1 MKSEDQSGLETKC
14 LDSVSNLG
22 ATTTEK
28 LEGTSGW
35 VDTDPLPFLPRTL
48 PISRHFATAVSSVPS
63 PTHRCFLSPLNTAMM
78 CSLNKLLVVPSE
90 KLQLPIC
97 WK

>member
-14 LDSVSNLG
+14 LDSDSNLG

-35 VDTDPLPFLPRTL
+35 EDTDPLPFPPPYPPGLPSFRHSCFIRSL
-48 PISRHFATAVSSVPS
+48 PYSWLFPFS
-63 PTHRCFLSPLNTAMM
+63 PKYSYD
-78 CSLNKLLVVPSE
+78 V
-90 KLQLPIC
+90 LP
-97 WK
+97 